1 MLARI
6 VSAAALL
13 IAGAVASIAQEPP
26 ILRGGL
32 DLFDSSRLL
41 ATGGVSQVE
50 GSGGGGLTPW
60 AVITGY
66 GSRDAIGANVHYT
79 TVRTDDYL
87 LQTAGAA
94 IGLFDRI
101 EVSFAKQWFDTRQ
114 VGADLGLGYGYTF
127 EQDIFGLKV
136 RLLGD
141 AVYGQ
146 DTLLPQVAVGIQYKK
161 NNRGDLLSAIGA
173 GDDEGI
179 DYYLSAAKLFLSESL
194 LLNAT
199 LRYTKANQFGLL
211 GFGGDREGDYTFQ
224 FEGSVAYLLSK
235 HVAIGG
241 EYRMKPDNLG
251 FAAEDDAFDV
261 FVAWFP
267 TKNVSFTAAYADLG
281 DIASYADQRG
291 LYLSVQ
297 AGF

>member
-1 MLARI
+1 MFKRA
-6 VSAAALL
+6 VCAAALL
-13 IAGAVASIAQEPP
+13 IAGAVVSIAEEAP

-66 GSRDAIGANVHYT
+66 GSRDAIGGNVHYT

-94 IGLFDRI
+94 IGFFDRI
-101 EVSFAKQWFDTRQ
+101 ELSFAKQWFDTRQ

-127 EQDIFGLKV
+127 EQDIFGLKA
-136 RLLGD
+136 RLFGD
-141 AVYGQ
+141 AVYAQ
-146 DTLLPQVAVGIQYKK
+146 DSLLPQVAVGVQYKK
-161 NNRGDLLSAIGA
+161 NNRGDLLSALGA

-179 DYYLSAAKLFLSESL
+179 DYYLSATKLFLEHSL

-211 GFGGDREGDYTFQ
+211 GFGGDQEGDYTFQ

-251 FAAEDDAFDV
+251 FASEDDAFDV

-281 DIASYADQRG
+281 DIATYKDQRG
-291 LYLSVQ
+291 LYLSIQ

>member
-1 MLARI
+1 MIKRI
-6 VSAAALL
+6 ACAAALL
-13 IAGAVASIAQEPP
+13 TAGAVVSLAEEAPVV
-26 ILRGGL
+26 RGGL

-66 GSRDAIGANVHYT
+66 GSRDAIGGNVHST

-94 IGLFDRI
+94 IGLFDRV
-101 EVSFAKQWFDTRQ
+101 EVSFMKQWFDTRQ

-127 EQDIFGLKV
+127 EQDIVGLKI
-136 RLLGD
+136 RLFGD
-141 AVYGQ
+141 AVYAQ
-146 DTLLPQVAVGIQYKK
+146 DTLLPQVAVGVQYKK
-161 NNRGDLLSAIGA
+161 NNRGDLLSALGV

-179 DYYLSAAKLFLSESL
+179 DYYLSATKLFLAESL

-211 GFGGDREGDYTFQ
+211 GFGGDLEDDYTVQ
-224 FEGSVAYLLSK
+224 FEGSAAYLLSK
-235 HVAIGG
+235 HLAIGG

-267 TKNVSFTAAYADLG
+267 TKNVSVTVAYADLG
-281 DIASYADQRG
+281 DIATYADQRG
-291 LYLSVQ
+291 LYLSIQ